1 MNVMD
6 CSTLETLIENHEPI
20 ELIDVRS
27 KNEFAAMHIS
37 SAQSLPF
44 AELAAP
50 RISLRPRLTTERVC
64 VISDDRASA
73 SLATGILRSPGCV
86 DAVVV
91 DGGMKAWAAQGFP
104 VLRKKLFSKVSRFL
118 NTGAILPGT
127 AAVLALARHEMVV
140 AVLLLMIVAAL
151 VLKANFFARM
161 QSPRSD
167 EFDLT
172 HNYKILPTHNGS
184 GLMEEMS
191 L

>member
-1 MNVMD
+1 MNVID

-27 KNEFAAMHIS
+27 KNEFAGMHIP
-37 SAQSLPF
+37 SAQLLPF

-50 RISLRPRLTTERVC
+50 RISLRPDLTTERVC

-73 SLATGILRSPGCV
+73 SLATGILRSSGCV

-104 VLRKKLFSKVSRFL
+104 VLRKKLFCKVSRFL

-127 AAVLALARHEMVV
+127 AAVLALARQEIVV
-140 AVLLLMIVAAL
+140 ATLFLMIVAAL
-151 VLKANFFARM
+151 VLKANVFARI
-161 QSPRSD
+161 QSPGSD
-167 EFDLT
+167 KFDLT
-172 HNYKILPTHNGS
+172 RTTRFYPRTTAVDSWRK
-184 GLMEEMS
+184 
-191 L
+191 